1 MVQARVVLLFT
12 LGRAMTE
19 SLVRLDP
26 SQSRGSSTLAT
37 RYPDPN
43 SAPLMDGQ
51 GPEQLVK
58 DYLTALRH
66 HAERVL
72 RHKVPESALDSTPVE
87 FVITVPAVWSDRA
100 QASTRRCAELAGMGD
115 GSSLHIITEPEAA
128 AMYALDAM
136 DPHNIKVGDTF
147 VLCDAGGGTVD
158 LISYKVSALKPTLRI
173 TEATPGSGSLCGS
186 TILNRIFHDFLQTK
200 LGNDPN
206 WDEDVVEEAMKRFEV
221 TDNIQHNVRRSRLRL
236 TGADVSI
243 IFEPVIEEVIQLV
256 NDQID
261 ATKAQVKA
269 VLMVGGFSQSVYLR
283 DRIRQSLASRNIEV
297 MQSPNGL
304 VKAHK
309 LRRLLLMGS

>member
-1 MVQARVVLLFT
+1 MVQARVVLLFM

-221 TDNIQHNVRRSRLRL
+221 TVDSPEEKSRDAHPSFTRLGQTLIQ
-236 TGADVSI
+236 
-243 IFEPVIEEVIQLV
+243 
-256 NDQID
+256 
-261 ATKAQVKA
+261 
-269 VLMVGGFSQSVYLR
+269 
-283 DRIRQSLASRNIEV
+283 RQ
-297 MQSPNGL
+297 P
-304 VKAHK
+304 K
-309 LRRLLLMGS
+309 